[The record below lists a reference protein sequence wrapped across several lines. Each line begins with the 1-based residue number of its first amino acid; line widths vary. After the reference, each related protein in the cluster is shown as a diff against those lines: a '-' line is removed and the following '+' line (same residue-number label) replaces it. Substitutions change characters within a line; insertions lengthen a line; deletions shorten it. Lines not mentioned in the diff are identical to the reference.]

1 MATIAKVHG
10 SQVVAVYDDKWA
22 PLMAALGTVTI
33 ERASDVEFDHDAGE
47 WVATY
52 HATGEVIARGV
63 NRNAVIAAEVRW
75 LEERI
80 AKS

>member
-33 ERASDVEFDHDAGE
+33 ERASDVEYDS
-47 WVATY
+47 
-52 HATGEVIARGV
+52 ATGEWFAIYRGTGEEIARGA
-63 NRNAVIAAEVRW
+63 NRGEVIAAEVRW